1 MNTKIDISSLDA
13 NTKKKIKEL
22 GKRSKQI
29 QTGVSKTVY
38 ITPKTIKF
46 KVEAEW
52 DDGNSCYLVNFDYDD
67 GYYGKADKSIENIIK
82 TVKKAHEDFKK
93 NIDAEI
99 KSIIAFSDKIAD
111 KLGVDRNEFFDQYFL
126 Y

>member
-1 MNTKIDISSLDA
+1 MTTKIDISSLDV

-29 QTGVSKTVY
+29 QKGVSRSVY

-52 DDGNSCYLVNFDYDD
+52 EDGDSCYLPNFDCDYEF
-67 GYYGKADKSIENIIK
+67 YGNADKAIENIIK

-93 NIDAEI
+93 KIDAEI
-99 KSIIAFSDKIAD
+99 KTITAFSDKIAD
-111 KLGVDRNEFFDQYFL
+111 KLGVDRTEFFDQYFL